1 VKILPQYLSDP
12 TVKAAFAIANVSPL
26 GIWNKNYHFFAKHQM
41 KSIYN
46 KKVALAEIFKIKTIF
61 KRYSKMYSVRRG
73 RAK

>member
-1 VKILPQYLSDP
+1 
-12 TVKAAFAIANVSPL
+12 
-26 GIWNKNYHFFAKHQM
+26 M